1 MLSRRFKDHDVSL
14 ENGMSELFD
23 CVNEAIRFFGHFD
36 HDYQQ
41 DIQRI
46 RRYCD
51 QRLIDAVWMQK
62 AQGPPRKGRA
72 GGRRRDD
79 QDDEIEKERPSQSP
93 TLRNT
98 MKQLNSTMETALDAV
113 ENFPGSQRRPS
124 RHTAEDV
131 AKIRKQLHRTY
142 QNLRKSFLVIL
153 EKRSEMEHVTT
164 ELEMLSLF
172 LGRNGAADGNEGGR
186 SGSRSVGQGAGV
198 RRTVGGEVGGQSAY
212 EAEMDAPTEEWS
224 GGQGIGQGEP
234 FSSKEGVVG

>member
-1 MLSRRFKDHDVSL
+1 MPSRRSKDRDVSL

-23 CVNEAIRFFGHFD
+23 CVNEAIRFFGDFD

-62 AQGPPRKGRA
+62 AQGGPREGRA
-72 GGRRRDD
+72 GGRRRGD
-79 QDDEIEKERPSQSP
+79 QDDEIEREGPPQLP

-98 MKQLNSTMETALDAV
+98 MKQLKSTMETAIDAV
-113 ENFPGSQRRPS
+113 ENFRASQRRPS
-124 RHTAEDV
+124 RHTLEDV

-142 QNLRKSFLVIL
+142 QNLRRSFLGVL
-153 EKRSEMEHVTT
+153 KKRSEMEHVTT

-186 SGSRSVGQGAGV
+186 CGNRSVGQGAGG
-198 RRTVGGEVGGQSAY
+198 RQMVGSEVGGQSAY
-212 EAEMDAPTEEWS
+212 GAEMDAPAEEWS
-224 GGQGIGQGEP
+224 GGQDMRQGAGETTDDWN
-234 FSSKEGVVG
+234 